1 VLIKNGLAKRRHG
14 RSPRQSRLN
23 IHLFL
28 LHGLPRPCNDARASS
43 AIDTQADTAANTPT
57 GTAAN
62 TPADPATNP
71 TTNPA
76 ATTTTYTAN
85 DDMADITTNDEANT
99 NTADKAHDTGTNVH
113 IFQGANSANPDTEC
127 DADDGG
133 GDAGAAPSYIG
144 NAYHGRRRR

>member
-1 VLIKNGLAKRRHG
+1 MLIKNGLAKRRHG

-28 LHGLPRPCNDARASS
+28 LHGLPRACNDARANS
-43 AIDTQADTAANTPT
+43 ATDTQADTAANTPT
-57 GTAAN
+57 
-62 TPADPATNP
+62 DPATNP
-71 TTNPA
+71 ATNPA
-76 ATTTTYTAN
+76 ATTTTYTTN

-99 NTADKAHDTGTNVH
+99 NTADKAHDTETNVH
-113 IFQGANSANPDTEC
+113 IFQRANGANPDTEC